1 MRFNSESR
9 GMIHGRMH
17 APTLYVH
24 QKSKKYFLFGRE
36 SLKSAD
42 VPFHDLFQKLNV
54 DRVAED
60 FQECAEIRYAFYRV
74 IEQFICRN
82 MFALVEQTS
91 FF

>member
-1 MRFNSESR
+1 
-9 GMIHGRMH
+9 MH
-17 APTLYVH
+17 RLCMCIRKAR
-24 QKSKKYFLFGRE
+24 SISCFGRE

-60 FQECAEIRYAFYRV
+60 FQKCAEIRYAFYRV

>member
-1 MRFNSESR
+1 
-9 GMIHGRMH
+9 MH
-17 APTLYVH
+17 RLCMCIRKAR
-24 QKSKKYFLFGRE
+24 SISCFGRE
-36 SLKSAD
+36 SFKSAA
-42 VPFHDLFQKLNV
+42 VSFRALFQKLNV